1 MEGMGLASERREAPV
16 EKGYRSLTVESALST
31 VVGMALFWQ
40 VLRFR
45 NVTALFPEQSPAL
58 FAFVC
63 ALAVGALAC
72 AAAPQR
78 MRRLVA
84 DGRFVMGCA
93 GGASAALALQG
104 IALAAGWWSAAS
116 PAPCLLGFG
125 AGLGNAVVLIAW
137 YTRLAATGTPS
148 DGTTMIL
155 LFGSAALSFFMG
167 IVMFSLSPAP
177 ELFTVMVPVL
187 AGACYRLGAG
197 GPEADE
203 GPDESAPGP
212 VALPDEVL
220 ARLSNFGA
228 PPSGTLLVLLVVSG
242 LLGNMVLVG
251 APRTVLPEYTLWLK
265 YLLSIAVV
273 AAAFGALYRAA
284 NERKTAFA
292 IGLCLAVALAAGM
305 AMLGAGVPVVV
316 ATGVAVVT
324 SCRTGG
330 EVLVVFLLVRDS
342 FDCRAAYRN
351 FAVLFLAPVVVAF
364 SLGCWLVPAL
374 CAAAGTTAPTA
385 LPVLAVA
392 LSLAVV
398 LALVAVLGVL
408 VVRSFDLEGTPDWNE
423 GVEDASG
430 SEKAAGASGAEKEA
444 APRAAAPQVAGPATA
459 PGAPPMARRP
469 EEDGAI
475 PDDTLRRIAAERGLT
490 ARETQILV
498 YAFRGYAL
506 AHIAA
511 LDVVSINTV
520 KSHWKNLYRKL
531 DVHTRQELIDFVEA
545 RLDAGAPTVP

>member
-1 MEGMGLASERREAPV
+1 M
-16 EKGYRSLTVESALST
+16 
-31 VVGMALFWQ
+31 
-40 VLRFR
+40 
-45 NVTALFPEQSPAL
+45 
-58 FAFVC
+58 
-63 ALAVGALAC
+63 
-72 AAAPQR
+72 
-78 MRRLVA
+78 
-84 DGRFVMGCA
+84 
-93 GGASAALALQG
+93 
-104 IALAAGWWSAAS
+104 
-116 PAPCLLGFG
+116 
-125 AGLGNAVVLIAW
+125 VLIAW

-187 AGACYRLGAG
+187 AGACYRFGAD
-197 GPEADE
+197 GPGEE
-203 GPDESAPGP
+203 GPDEPAPGP

-292 IGLCLAVALAAGM
+292 IGLCLAVALAGGM
-305 AMLGAGVPVVV
+305 AMLGAGMPAVV

-374 CAAAGTTAPTA
+374 CAAAGTTTPTA
-385 LPVLAVA
+385 LPALAVA

-423 GVEDASG
+423 VAEGADGCAG
-430 SEKAAGASGAEKEA
+430 TEKGATCG
-444 APRAAAPQVAGPATA
+444 AAAPKTPGPPAVS
-459 PGAPPMARRP
+459 GAPPMARRP

-475 PDDTLRRIAAERGLT
+475 PDDALRRIAAERGLT

-545 RLDAGAPTVP
+545 RLDAGGPAA

>member
-1 MEGMGLASERREAPV
+1 M

-58 FAFVC
+58 FAFVR

-72 AAAPQR
+72 ATAPQR

-228 PPSGTLLVLLVVSG
+228 PPSGTSQL
-242 LLGNMVLVG
+242 
-251 APRTVLPEYTLWLK
+251 
-265 YLLSIAVV
+265 
-273 AAAFGALYRAA
+273 
-284 NERKTAFA
+284 
-292 IGLCLAVALAAGM
+292 
-305 AMLGAGVPVVV
+305 
-316 ATGVAVVT
+316 
-324 SCRTGG
+324 
-330 EVLVVFLLVRDS
+330 
-342 FDCRAAYRN
+342 
-351 FAVLFLAPVVVAF
+351 
-364 SLGCWLVPAL
+364 
-374 CAAAGTTAPTA
+374 
-385 LPVLAVA
+385 
-392 LSLAVV
+392 
-398 LALVAVLGVL
+398 
-408 VVRSFDLEGTPDWNE
+408 
-423 GVEDASG
+423 
-430 SEKAAGASGAEKEA
+430 
-444 APRAAAPQVAGPATA
+444 
-459 PGAPPMARRP
+459 
-469 EEDGAI
+469 
-475 PDDTLRRIAAERGLT
+475 
-490 ARETQILV
+490 
-498 YAFRGYAL
+498 
-506 AHIAA
+506 
-511 LDVVSINTV
+511 
-520 KSHWKNLYRKL
+520 
-531 DVHTRQELIDFVEA
+531 
-545 RLDAGAPTVP
+545 